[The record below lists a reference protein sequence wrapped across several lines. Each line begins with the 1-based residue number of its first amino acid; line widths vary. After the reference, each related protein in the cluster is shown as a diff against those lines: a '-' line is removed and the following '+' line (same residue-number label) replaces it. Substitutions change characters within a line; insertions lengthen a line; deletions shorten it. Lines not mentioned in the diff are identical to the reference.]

1 LSNGPAPQR
10 QQSKQKKIKFKKEAV
25 DSLRKSMI
33 MKSRVIMSI
42 DNLKGAKLN
51 FGNINKQQDDSKSDI
66 DLQ

>member
-42 DNLKGAKLN
+42 DNLKGVKLN